1 MWGAQEECLMRRSSL
16 YLSLWPLRRPDDE
29 LWRRS
34 PPNRGPSGTW
44 IPDLDHK
51 RPVAYRQLGFG
62 EGGERVILPHLEER
76 PGDDQTDLRGNEEAM
91 KILKRRGFAVLA
103 CQGNRSRHVLQREGW
118 RQIQNPVRS
127 SISKH
132 HASHWLTPSISANFM
147 NAQSCRCFC
156 VPGWTCR
163 APTPMTKMDFH
174 YQRPVWST
182 RPASWSSAHRTP
194 CLPMA
199 RSQARPT

>member
-1 MWGAQEECLMRRSSL
+1 MEAIATSNKKLPIACSVIMSL
-16 YLSLWPLRRPDDE
+16 FRWVDHLV
-29 LWRRS
+29 
-34 PPNRGPSGTW
+34 PNFPG
-44 IPDLDHK
+44 
-51 RPVAYRQLGFG
+51 
-62 EGGERVILPHLEER
+62 